1 MAALSPFVMIVVV
14 GGSLEDVVML
24 EENEFVCFLDLGIIL
39 IHLVT
44 TSSIP
49 HRQLLRCPQ

>member
-1 MAALSPFVMIVVV
+1 MIVVV
-14 GGSLEDVVML
+14 CGGILEDVVML
-24 EENEFVCFLDLGIIL
+24 DENEFECFDLGVIL

-44 TSSIP
+44 SSSIP